1 MWLAAL
7 RDTEMAREFT
17 SFRVA
22 VSSTAESV
30 LGCSPSNTSYVEVVG
45 ELATEF

>member
-1 MWLAAL
+1 MQLAAL
-7 RDTEMAREFT
+7 CDTEMAREFT
-17 SFRVA
+17 SFRV
-22 VSSTAESV
+22 AESV